1 MRRSLFPFFRQ
12 IGALAAM
19 CLGGFSILGLM
30 VAMNV
35 DQAPKKTASSQ
46 KAQHFDLQPPRRRPP
61 KRSTPRTRPRPRPA
75 TPTPRAPMPQLAA
88 HLSGF
93 SFGIPGLTHTGIEE
107 ASNRLLGQTTDASKL
122 VMTEDAVDTPPQA
135 IHRVAAAYPPRARA
149 RNLTGHVRLRLLID
163 AHGNVQEAE
172 VIEAQPT
179 GVFEQS
185 ALTAIRQWRFS
196 PALYKG
202 KAVQLRATQ
211 TIQFTLE

>member
-1 MRRSLFPFFRQ
+1 MRRSLFPFLRQ

-19 CLGGFSILGLM
+19 LLGGFSILGLM

-35 DQAPKKTASSQ
+35 DQAPKKTVTTQ
-46 KAQHFDLQPPRRRPP
+46 KTQHFDLQPPRRRPP
-61 KRSTPRTRPRPRPA
+61 KRRTPQTRPRPRPA
-75 TPTPRAPMPQLAA
+75 TQAPRAPMPQLAA

-93 SFGIPGLTHTGIEE
+93 SFGIPGLTHTGIED

-122 VMTEDAVDTPPQA
+122 VMTEDAVDTPPRA
-135 IHRVAAAYPPRARA
+135 IHRIAAAYPPRARA
-149 RNLTGHVRLRLLID
+149 RNLTGHVRIRLLID
-163 AHGNVQEAE
+163 ALGNVQEAE

-185 ALTAIRQWRFS
+185 ALAAIRQWRFS